1 MVMVF
6 FENAAYVTSLGRF
19 VASRYADGLFPRVYR
34 AEDGTA
40 YNVSGNPLR
49 DRPCD
54 HCRGLERPMQ
64 RGSLRPVMPELEEL
78 SLRDKGMGK
87 ERSL

>member
-1 MVMVF
+1 MHHFDGCGF

-49 DRPCD
+49 D
-54 HCRGLERPMQ
+54 
-64 RGSLRPVMPELEEL
+64 SLAL
-78 SLRDKGMGK
+78 
-87 ERSL
+87 